1 MLLGTRV
8 FTWRKGEEKKYK
20 MGTGKGLYD
29 FEFKRFQQKNVL
41 LYSQKALE
49 EKNLNSNKGQLVLGS
64 CTILW

>member
-29 FEFKRFQQKNVL
+29 FEYKRFQQKNVL
-41 LYSQKALE
+41 TVFSKGPRRNESQ
-49 EKNLNSNKGQLVLGS
+49 
-64 CTILW
+64 